1 MSKLPGLSLLPALA
15 IAVNAASLDRVAQPP
30 VRVPQ
35 ATVTGTVFDGL
46 DRSTLPGATVQL
58 VGTADSVLGRTFSTS
73 TDSSGNFSFREL
85 PPGSYLAGFFHPALD
100 TLGIESGNQ
109 AVDLHNGSQRLLLTS
124 PTSKVLI
131 EQICAG
137 GVTEDTTGL
146 LIGHVRDAATGAPIE
161 GASITAEWG
170 ETVIARGGVNVH
182 NRNGTAESHA
192 AGWFA
197 LCGVPSDVEL
207 TVRAG
212 VGFDSTGYVEVTVPR
227 HGVRHLTMRIGG
239 ARRVLLNRA
248 DQLPQPVDT
257 TASDSAPA
265 VPRMLTTWR
274 GTAAFTGRVFDEHG
288 QPLGDVRA
296 VLLGTGLGAVSNS
309 NGYFTLDS
317 LPGGTQSV
325 ELRAVGYLPERTI
338 VQLTP
343 DAVTRREVRLATPV
357 TTLPTVNVRGT
368 LVFSRNLARF
378 ERHRETTAGG
388 FFLGPHDIEKR
399 PVTRFSSLLEGIPG
413 VHTLFNAGTMHIGMD
428 SPATQGGAP
437 IYCEPSI
444 FVDGG
449 RRHYDASD
457 LEGLFYS
464 DDIAGLE
471 VYRRPNETPI
481 EYRDSDSR
489 CGAIV
494 VWTRPSHAKRG
505 EPPPR

>member
-1 MSKLPGLSLLPALA
+1 MSRLPGLSLWSALA
-15 IAVNAASLDRVAQPP
+15 LVLNAATLARAPERP
-30 VRVPQ
+30 EALPQ
-35 ATVTGTVFDGL
+35 ASVTGTVFDGL
-46 DRSTLPGATVQL
+46 DRSTLAGATVQL
-58 VGTADSVLGRTFSTS
+58 VGTADSVLGRTFSTT
-73 TDSSGNFSFREL
+73 TDSSGNFSFHEL
-85 PPGSYLAGFFHPALD
+85 PPGSYVAGFFHPALD

-124 PTSKVLI
+124 PTPKFLI
-131 EQICAG
+131 QQICPG
-137 GVTEDTTGL
+137 GVAEDTTGL
-146 LIGHVRDAATGAPIE
+146 LIGHVRDAASGGAIE
-161 GASITAEWG
+161 GATVTAEWG
-170 ETVIARGGVNVH
+170 ETVIARGGVTVH
-182 NRNGTAESHA
+182 NRSGVAESHS

-197 LCGVPSDVEL
+197 LCGLPSDVEL

-212 VGFDSTGYVEVTVPR
+212 TGFDSTGFVEVTIPR

-248 DQLPQPVDT
+248 DAPAQPADT
-257 TASDSAPA
+257 TEPAP
-265 VPRMLTTWR
+265 VMLTTWR
-274 GTAAFTGRVFDEHG
+274 GTAAFTGRVFEEHG
-288 QPLGDVRA
+288 QPLRDARA
-296 VLLGTGLGAVSNS
+296 VLLGTGLGAVSNA
-309 NGYFTLDS
+309 NGYFTIDS
-317 LPGGTQSV
+317 LPGGTQTL
-325 ELRAVGYLPERTI
+325 EIRAVGYLPVRTI
-338 VQLTP
+338 LQLTP
-343 DAVTRREVRLATPV
+343 DALVRKDIRVMTSV

-378 ERHRETTAGG
+378 ERHREQTTGG
-388 FFLGPHDIEKR
+388 YFLGPHDIEKR
-399 PVTRFSSLLEGIPG
+399 PVTRFSSLLDGIPG
-413 VHTLFNAGTMHIGMD
+413 VHTLFNSGTMHIGMD

-471 VYRRPNETPI
+471 VYRRPNETPM

-494 VWTRPSHAKRG
+494 VWTRPSHARPG
-505 EPPPR
+505 QPPDE